1 MSTSGLG
8 DREAVGR
15 ADQSREC
22 VLGYSSQED
31 WDPVG

>member
-15 ADQSREC
+15 ADQRGSVC
-22 VLGYSSQED
+22 
-31 WDPVG
+31 WDTAVRRIGTL